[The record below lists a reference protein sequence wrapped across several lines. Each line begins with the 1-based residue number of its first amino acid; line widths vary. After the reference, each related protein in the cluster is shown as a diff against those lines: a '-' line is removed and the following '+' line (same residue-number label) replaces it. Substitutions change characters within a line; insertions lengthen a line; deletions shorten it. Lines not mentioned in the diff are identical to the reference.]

1 MKFDTDQIFH
11 GSYPPEAAKWCNEN
25 DAHIKI
31 IGDHIYQICANKE
44 PTIEEK
50 QLAYAYELFDNAREA
65 VILECS
71 WRVERA
77 NEQIKLGITPV
88 DDLMTLLTYR
98 QYLRDYPES
107 SETWY
112 ENEPLDLETWMKN
125 KKETN

>member
-44 PTIEEK
+44 PTVEEK
-50 QLAYAYELFDNAREA
+50 SSNIRRIRDGL
-65 VILECS
+65 ILES
-71 WRVERA
+71 GWRVERA

-88 DDLMTLLTYR
+88 DDLMTLLEYR

-112 ENEPLDLETWMKN
+112 ENKPLDLETWIKN

>member
-25 DAHIKI
+25 NAHIKI
-31 IGDHIYQICANKE
+31 IGDRIYQICANKE
-44 PTIEEK
+44 PTVEEK
-50 QLAYAYELFDNAREA
+50 SANIRRIRDSF
-65 VILECS
+65 ILES
-71 WRVERA
+71 GWRVERA
-77 NEQIKLGITPV
+77 NEQIKLGINPV
-88 DDLMTLLTYR
+88 DDLMTLLEYR

-125 KKETN
+125 KKETD